1 MTHDP
6 LCPLTPPTAEY
17 EPYLA
22 EAVRAIQQETP
33 CLCDLIAKVRAECAD
48 VVASFDW
55 SPETD
60 HADIERLV
68 AELRGEPYP

>member
-6 LCPLTPPTAEY
+6 LCPLTPPTADY

-33 CLCDLIAKVRAECAD
+33 CQCDLIAKVRADERDKYAAD
-48 VVASFDW
+48 WLA
-55 SPETD
+55 
-60 HADIERLV
+60 ANQ
-68 AELRGEPYP
+68 

>member
-6 LCPLTPPTAEY
+6 LCPLTPPTADY

-33 CLCDLIAKVRAECAD
+33 CQCDLIAKVRADTRRAIVD
-48 VVASFDW
+48 GLKAAL
-55 SPETD
+55 PESDTRD
-60 HADIERLV
+60 SAVTI
-68 AELRGEPYP
+68 ATFATS

>member
-33 CLCDLIAKVRAECAD
+33 CLCDLIAKVRAD
-48 VVASFDW
+48 
-55 SPETD
+55 
-60 HADIERLV
+60 ERAPLHTEREAIV
-68 AELRGEPYP
+68 RFYDEATERACLRCGRKS

>member
-33 CLCDLIAKVRAECAD
+33 CLCDLIAKVRADERAEMVRD
-48 VVASFDW
+48 VTSQMD
-55 SPETD
+55 
-60 HADIERLV
+60 RLE
-68 AELRGEPYP
+68 AGNLESWMKP